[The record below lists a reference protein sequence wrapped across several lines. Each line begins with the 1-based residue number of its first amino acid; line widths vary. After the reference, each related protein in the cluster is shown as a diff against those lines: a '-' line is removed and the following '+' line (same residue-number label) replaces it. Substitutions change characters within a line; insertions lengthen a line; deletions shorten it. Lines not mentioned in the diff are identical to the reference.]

1 MSRSSERIIV
11 GWISTNW
18 VQSGTNFTWWRLK
31 RIFRV
36 FDNHLFFWTVARM
49 YMQYSY
55 ASPWSWRTGIRN
67 LKIDISWN
75 YRNRENGIFLFGRK
89 EVYNSTQEALL
100 TSSTNDQDAFNI
112 LVFMQFKDLHTFN
125 CLYKNRPKM
134 QKEVVKRE
142 FGVQEESRW
151 MRQWWMRQ

>member
-1 MSRSSERIIV
+1 M
-11 GWISTNW
+11 
-18 VQSGTNFTWWRLK
+18 
-31 RIFRV
+31 
-36 FDNHLFFWTVARM
+36 
-49 YMQYSY
+49 
-55 ASPWSWRTGIRN
+55 
-67 LKIDISWN
+67 KIDISWN

-142 FGVQEESRW
+142 FGVQEESR
-151 MRQWWMRQ
+151 